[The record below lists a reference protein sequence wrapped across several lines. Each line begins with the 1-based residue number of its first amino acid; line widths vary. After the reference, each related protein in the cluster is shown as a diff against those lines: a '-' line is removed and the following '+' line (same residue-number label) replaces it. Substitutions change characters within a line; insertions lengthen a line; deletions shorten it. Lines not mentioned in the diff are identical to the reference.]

1 MNSTQ
6 LESILLI
13 TLLTDYQC
21 SDTKLQQLVMK
32 YGSAMTGIHAS
43 DNGFSNYKS
52 GVFDKCNP

>member
-1 MNSTQ
+1 MA
-6 LESILLI
+6 
-13 TLLTDYQC
+13 LLTDYQC

-52 GVFDKCNP
+52 GVFDKCNA